1 MGKPVEKKRK
11 KKGRPSLL
19 DLQKRSLRLQ
29 KQQEEQQQEKR
40 DQNPSPNPYVRFP
53 NSTPSRR
60 TARRSTE
67 PDGDAEDGEDDEE
80 EGGGKRREKKLKLV
94 LRLHQ
99 NNGIISK
106 SDNAQE
112 GHSDSES
119 SGPESKGDGD
129 TPRKEKKIDAVG
141 SDGSIREKTERCSSS
156 SKAMGGELL
165 DPGLTTPLPDRKLL
179 IFILDRLQK
188 KDTYGV
194 FSEPVDPT
202 ELPDYHDVITH
213 PMDFGTVRKRL
224 SSGYYSNLEMFEKDV
239 FLICTNAMSYNAPDT
254 IYFRQARSIHEL
266 AKKDFENLRQ
276 DSDEDEP
283 EPRIVRRGRP
293 PGKSSA
299 KKTVGRPPNDRASL
313 DFSPDATLAN
323 AGDNLPWSNSSH
335 DNHRLVN
342 GEVPAWM
349 GDKSDRS
356 EDPGSMRGIPMRF
369 GKKVAVLDENRR
381 HTYKQ
386 PQLSKGWHESSV
398 LATLDGEKKQLVPVG
413 FHGEHAYAR
422 SLARYAATLGPAGW
436 EIAARQIEKA
446 LPPGTKFGRGWIGE
460 PDPLPQQYQ
469 SPLLSTSP
477 LHTSSQL
484 KTPPPPS
491 PVLPKGEAA
500 PERPDGFT
508 AAVAAAAEDG
518 RHARAPPGSSPAF
531 PGRSGGP
538 SYDGGGFSVIG
549 GSGGGA
555 AAAPPPKAPP
565 PFQLQQHST
574 ASPLV
579 INGFSAALSSSSS
592 QFGRMLRPAAA
603 PLTHAG
609 ALEMVSRGA
618 DSSVNY
624 AAKGSQPEPGDG
636 AATGDPRGSWRGLSL
651 RSTPESAPPPDLN
664 IRFQSPSSPPAAGG
678 VADSQQP
685 DLALQL

>member
-40 DQNPSPNPYVRFP
+40 ARTLVRIL
-53 NSTPSRR
+53 T
-60 TARRSTE
+60 TE

-129 TPRKEKKIDAVG
+129 TRARRRRSMP
-141 SDGSIREKTERCSSS
+141 S
-156 SKAMGGELL
+156 LL

-224 SSGYYSNLEMFEKDV
+224 SSGYYSNLEMFEVRVNSVIAVMLIACDSIDMHTSKCRICKDV

-283 EPRIVRRGRP
+283 EPE
-293 PGKSSA
+293 SSA

-349 GDKSDRS
+349 GDK
-356 EDPGSMRGIPMRF
+356 GIPMRF

-436 EIAARQIEKA
+436 EIAARQIEKRRLDLH
-446 LPPGTKFGRGWIGE
+446 LPSRG
-460 PDPLPQQYQ
+460 DP
-469 SPLLSTSP
+469 
-477 LHTSSQL
+477 
-484 KTPPPPS
+484 
-491 PVLPKGEAA
+491 
-500 PERPDGFT
+500 
-508 AAVAAAAEDG
+508 
-518 RHARAPPGSSPAF
+518 
-531 PGRSGGP
+531 
-538 SYDGGGFSVIG
+538 
-549 GSGGGA
+549 
-555 AAAPPPKAPP
+555 
-565 PFQLQQHST
+565 LQQHST

-664 IRFQSPSSPPAAGG
+664 IRFQSPSSPPAAAG

-685 DLALQL
+685 DLASSVRRPCFLSPPPIFQLEAVAANDKAVRASCVRNGPKGKGSSAEFSLSFSLLGASHGEIGR